1 VVDVKIKLDDVILAF
16 ISANNHAE
24 QYYHKPTGKIIY
36 IEDPFYSGI
45 EVDEE
50 LEEIENN
57 WENYIRFPNAF
68 EINTYSILEEFVWR
82 LPPGCSQERL
92 ERAIHGKGA
101 FRRFKQIVHQL
112 GMEDQWYTFQ
122 DSYYRNLAVEW
133 CSIHDIDY
141 E

>member
-1 VVDVKIKLDDVILAF
+1 MKIKLDDVILAF
-16 ISANNHAE
+16 ISANNHAD

-36 IEDPFYSGI
+36 IDDPLYSGI

-82 LPPGCSQERL
+82 LPPGCLNMRFMEKVHL
-92 ERAIHGKGA
+92 EGSSRSFISLGWKISGIN
-101 FRRFKQIVHQL
+101 FKTVTIEVWQ
-112 GMEDQWYTFQ
+112 
-122 DSYYRNLAVEW
+122 
-133 CSIHDIDY
+133 
-141 E
+141 